1 MLNDYLIEDKRD
13 INFALKKINLNKFK
27 TLLVTN
33 KFKHLLGVVTEGDIR
48 RGILKYSELKTK
60 IEKIYNKKIIVF
72 DNINDVQKKDKIF
85 IKKDIDLIPY
95 VEKKK
100 VTKIYFNYKNPINK
114 NINTSKLR
122 KLSSIIIAGGLGT
135 RLSPF
140 NKVFPK
146 PLMPYK
152 NNSLL
157 LEIIK
162 KFESFSISDF
172 TLVTNHKSA
181 EIKKYVSTIQSKSKI
196 KIIKE
201 KSKLGTVG
209 GLSYLKKK
217 KISDNFFVINCDT
230 ILNVDFK
237 KIYEFHLKNKSQLT
251 IVASNKHL
259 KLPFGNCVVDNNL
272 NLTGIIEKPTLEFL
286 ANTGCYVFSKKIL
299 EYIKKDKFLDF
310 NDLAKILLKKKINI
324 CVYRIHHSKWSDFG
338 TVESFKL

>member
-33 KFKHLLGVVTEGDIR
+33 KFKHLLGVITEGDIR
-48 RGILKYSELKTK
+48 RGILKYNDLKTK
-60 IEKIYNKKIIVF
+60 IEKIYNKKIVVF
-72 DNINDVQKKDKIF
+72 NNIKDVQKKDKIF
-85 IKKDIDLIPY
+85 IKRNIDLIPY
-95 VEKKK
+95 IEKKK

-114 NINTSKLR
+114 NINTSKLK
-122 KLSSIIIAGGLGT
+122 KLSSVIIAGGLGT

-162 KFESFSISDF
+162 RFKSFSISDF

-181 EIKKYVSTIQSKSKI
+181 EIKKYVSTIQSKSRI

-217 KISDNFFVINCDT
+217 KFQIIF
-230 ILNVDFK
+230 L
-237 KIYEFHLKNKSQLT
+237 LL
-251 IVASNKHL
+251 IV
-259 KLPFGNCVVDNNL
+259 
-272 NLTGIIEKPTLEFL
+272 TLF
-286 ANTGCYVFSKKIL
+286 
-299 EYIKKDKFLDF
+299 
-310 NDLAKILLKKKINI
+310 
-324 CVYRIHHSKWSDFG
+324 
-338 TVESFKL
+338 